1 MLFTTN
7 PTPFQTCCLFQ
18 SRPEFVIIKIVKKIS
33 LNNTKKQQVTAFTVS
48 LAISVLSSACLAD
61 TFTNIKNEEILHG
74 YATSQTK
81 GSETTVHTQEKGRL
95 TLNLSQWRITP
106 DHLGRNNKV
115 IILTLNDH
123 IGLHIEAQAMKDAI
137 SKSADEGPL
146 FILIEISTPGG
157 KLDRIQQI
165 CGQITKTK
173 HCQVIAFITG
183 GRHRGAISGGAA
195 VAFACDKIFMEDNSV
210 IGAASLVAKSAFGP
224 KEIKEV
230 IGEELGEKLI
240 SSWRTNL
247 ASMAEQHGRPGIL
260 AMAMADRDIEVIEVS
275 EADNKLFIDP
285 ANKNPQQDFVHVW
298 SKKGALLTLTAQD
311 AVKCGIADNVFNSK
325 QQLLRYLKAE
335 EAQIVIN
342 KDLQNARLELKRA
355 KTQIERIRKSL
366 DLKTQQLDYE
376 HPTPRVLKIL
386 REARS
391 DFQTLMRLAKKYP
404 DLQLATYPLEE
415 ELNSIDAAYDKIKRT
430 TRRRRY

>member
-7 PTPFQTCCLFQ
+7 STHFQTCYLFQ
-18 SRPEFVIIKIVKKIS
+18 SRPGFVIIKIVKKTAFI
-33 LNNTKKQQVTAFTVS
+33 NIKKQQVTALMAS
-48 LAISVLSSACLAD
+48 LIISVFSLTCLAD
-61 TFTNIKNEEILHG
+61 TFTNRKTLEILHG
-74 YATSQTK
+74 YATSQTQ
-81 GSETTVHTQEKGRL
+81 GSKTIVHTKEKGRL

-115 IILTLNDH
+115 IIITLDDH
-123 IGLHIEAQAMKDAI
+123 IRLHIEAQVLKEAI
-137 SKSADEGPL
+137 SQSADEGPL

-157 KLDRIQQI
+157 QLDRIQQI
-165 CGQITKTK
+165 CGQISKTK

-195 VAFACDKIFMEDNSV
+195 AAFACDKIFMADNAV
-210 IGAASLVAKSAFGP
+210 IGAASLIAKSATGP

-230 IGEELGEKLI
+230 LGEELGEKLI
-240 SSWRTNL
+240 SSWRTHL

-260 AMAMADRDIEVIEVS
+260 AMAMADREIEVIEVS
-275 EADNKLFIDP
+275 QDSKNLFIDP

-311 AVKCGIADNVFNSK
+311 AVKCGIADNVFDSR
-325 QQLLRYLKAE
+325 QELLRHMQAE
-335 EAQIVIN
+335 DAQIVMN

-355 KTQIERIRKSL
+355 KAQIARIRKSV
-366 DLKTQQLDYE
+366 DLKTQQLEYE
-376 HPTPRVLKIL
+376 HPTPKILKIL

-391 DFQTLMRLAKKYP
+391 DFQALIRLAKKYP

-415 ELNSIDAAYDKIKRT
+415 ELNSIEAAYDKIKRT
-430 TRRRRY
+430 TRRRR